1 MIMKLLNWIF
11 PFEVNVFHMY
21 KQEERTIKT
30 EQDTQKEF
38 DHLFD
43 QLLEAEKER
52 DDELAYSIF
61 KQIIQLI

>member
-1 MIMKLLNWIF
+1 
-11 PFEVNVFHMY
+11 MY